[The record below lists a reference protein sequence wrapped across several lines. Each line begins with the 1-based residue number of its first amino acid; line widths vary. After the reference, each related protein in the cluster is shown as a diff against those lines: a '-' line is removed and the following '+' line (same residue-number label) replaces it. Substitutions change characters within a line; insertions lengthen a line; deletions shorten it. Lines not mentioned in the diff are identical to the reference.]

1 MQMLFKEIDRHVAAE
16 IHAYKIRNNLPTL
29 DAALEG
35 MVKELI
41 ELRKTKV
48 Q

>member
-1 MQMLFKEIDRHVAAE
+1 MQMLFKNIPPEIAAE
-16 IHAYKIRNNLPTL
+16 IHAYRVRNQLPTL

-35 MVKELI
+35 MVKEYI
-41 ELRKTKV
+41 ELKKKV